1 MHVVPL
7 PGGEFQATHLAVQAY
22 ATTLLDHMGA
32 GMLIILQYVGE
43 GHVALGT
50 TAIDGNAARIL
61 HVTSNLRQLEE
72 CLNLLCHWR
81 MQHNQVHGQIFAT
94 FQLRCTAVYGT
105 LEALLRQLMTLEHM
119 VQQVLVFTTFQ

>member
-1 MHVVPL
+1 MHIVPL

-50 TAIDGNAARIL
+50 TAIDRNAGKIIYYINCNSLKSA
-61 HVTSNLRQLEE
+61 
-72 CLNLLCHWR
+72 
-81 MQHNQVHGQIFAT
+81 
-94 FQLRCTAVYGT
+94 
-105 LEALLRQLMTLEHM
+105 
-119 VQQVLVFTTFQ
+119 